1 MPALGNDRYP
11 YGPPRH
17 KVCVLG
23 ASGGIGQPISL
34 LLKMNPLISE
44 LSLYDV
50 KNAATPSIGIAC
62 DLSHINTKSQVVGS
76 AGDEELSKAV
86 TGSSVV
92 VMVAGVP
99 RKPGMTRD
107 DLFKIN
113 AGIARGLAEAV
124 AKYAPTAMVL
134 VITNPVN
141 STVPI
146 VAETLKKRGVYDW
159 RKLAGV
165 TSLDLM
171 RAATFVAER
180 NGRQAAYQ
188 AVPCVCGHAAETIVP
203 LFSQADPAL
212 PASMTEA
219 DLEVLDKKIQEAGTE
234 VVEAKGGAGSATLSM
249 AAAGARF
256 VDTVLMGLSG
266 VKQTDTCYF
275 NIGEAPDGKAFGL
288 DYFATKVEI
297 GPNGIMAVL
306 PLGKLTAYEEKRINE
321 GKNKLKSD
329 IKVGIDFAKL
339 H

>member
-1 MPALGNDRYP
+1 MPAPSNDRYP

-23 ASGGIGQPISL
+23 AAGGIGQPISL
-34 LLKMNPLISE
+34 LLKMNPLIAE

-50 KNAATPSIGIAC
+50 KNSATPAAGLAC
-62 DLSHINTKSQVVGS
+62 DLSHISSRSSVTGS
-76 AGDEELSKAV
+76 AGDEELSKAL
-86 TGSSVV
+86 TGASVV

-124 AKYAPTAMVL
+124 AKFAPLAMVL

-146 VAETLKKRGVYDW
+146 VVETLKKFGVYDW
-159 RKLAGV
+159 RKVAGV

-171 RAATFVAER
+171 RASTFVAER
-180 NGRQAAYQ
+180 NGSNSAYQ
-188 AVPCVCGHAAETIVP
+188 TVPCVCGHAAETIVP

-212 PASMTEA
+212 PSGISQAEFE
-219 DLEVLDKKIQEAGTE
+219 LLDKKIQDAGTA

-256 VDTVLMGLSG
+256 VDSCLMGLSG
-266 VKQTDTCYF
+266 VKQVDTCYF
-275 NIGEAPDGKAFGL
+275 NVAEVDKSFGV
-288 DYFATKVEI
+288 DYFACKVEL
-297 GPNGIMAVL
+297 GPMGIMAVL
-306 PLGKLTAYEEKRINE
+306 PLGKLTAYEEKRVAE
-321 GKNKLKSD
+321 GKNKLKAD
-329 IKVGIDFAKL
+329 IKVGLDFAK
-339 H
+339 